1 MGALGHDDFDL
12 GARLQR
18 RIGRQNDIAVGIGVF
33 GGALDV
39 LAVDLDD
46 ARLGPRDGRDMNQAV
61 LIDGRLGIV
70 QRGLERGARQFAGR
84 TFHAQLGAHS
94 NALAVGQRGW
104 EFEAIVAVA
113 VGLDR
118 SDLQTL
124 NLDRHRRVGSR
135 LAVNKRPRLRID
147 LDSGRRH
154 GKGGRLDRRKGGIVR
169 PVGRRNFNRVAG
181 LERRFGLQRRH
192 ARAVG
197 DDFGAIGD
205 DGAVDFGDLDLRPAL
220 GRDMNRAV
228 GIHRG
233 GVDFRRLRVR
243 ARDRAVG
250 RTASAAFG
258 MNQKLRAVAD
268 RVVEIDR
275 KAAVGAGL
283 APAQNG
289 QAIRAQDHDVDPGIR
304 PALDRL
310 AVGTNLQF
318 RRRLQ
323 RARRLP
329 TGVSS
334 GVAPGIPTG
343 VAAGVSARV
352 AAGISTGAAPGIPTG
367 IPAGVAAIAAGMA
380 SRIAAAA
387 PRGDDAAA
395 IVVIVVV
402 IVEET
407 GQQRAAAHQ
416 SQQPGGQSAAREQAR
431 ARDRTR
437 RGRPGRRR
445 LLGRLP
451 HLARQKGIDLGSG
464 LREDGLGGARG
475 LNDHVALLPFGASR
489 PKTLDHDLGV
499 VFFAEQNQIVV
510 DAAGF
515 QVLRGRARFLVDDLH
530 HLAGLGL

>member
-1 MGALGHDDFDL
+1 
-12 GARLQR
+12 
-18 RIGRQNDIAVGIGVF
+18 
-33 GGALDV
+33 
-39 LAVDLDD
+39 
-46 ARLGPRDGRDMNQAV
+46 MNQAV
-61 LIDGRLGIV
+61 LVDGRLGIV

-84 TFHAQLGAHS
+84 TFHAQLGAHP
-94 NALAVGQRGW
+94 NALPVGQRGW

-135 LAVNKRPRLRID
+135 LAANKRPRLRID

-154 GKGGRLDRRKGGIVR
+154 GKSGRLDRRKGGIAR

-192 ARAVG
+192 ARAVS

-289 QAIRAQDHDVDPGIR
+289 QAIRAQNHDIDPGIR
-304 PALDRL
+304 SALDRL
-310 AVGTNLQF
+310 AVGVNLQF

-329 TGVSS
+329 A
-334 GVAPGIPTG
+334 GVAPGIPSGVAPRIPSG
-343 VAAGVSARV
+343 VAAGIPSGV
-352 AAGISTGAAPGIPTG
+352 AAGISTG
-367 IPAGVAAIAAGMA
+367 IPAGVAAIVAGIV

-395 IVVIVVV
+395 VVVIVV

-416 SQQPGGQSAAREQAR
+416 SQQPRGQSAAREQAR

>member
-1 MGALGHDDFDL
+1 
-12 GARLQR
+12 
-18 RIGRQNDIAVGIGVF
+18 
-33 GGALDV
+33 
-39 LAVDLDD
+39 
-46 ARLGPRDGRDMNQAV
+46 MNQAV
-61 LIDGRLGIV
+61 LVDGRLGIV
-70 QRGLERGARQFAGR
+70 QRGLEWGARQFAGR
-84 TFHAQLGAHS
+84 TFHAQLGAHP
-94 NALAVGQRGW
+94 NALPVGQRGW
-104 EFEAIVAVA
+104 EFKAVVAVA

-135 LAVNKRPRLRID
+135 LAAHKRPRLRID

-154 GKGGRLDRRKGGIVR
+154 GKGGRLNRRKGGIVR

-181 LERRFGLQRRH
+181 LERRFWLQRRH
-192 ARAVG
+192 AGAVG
-197 DDFGAIGD
+197 DDFGAICD
-205 DGAVDFGDLDLRPAL
+205 DGAVDFGDLDLRAAL

-233 GVDFRRLRVR
+233 GVDFGRLRIR

-250 RTASAAFG
+250 RTASATFG

-310 AVGTNLQF
+310 AVGANLQF
-318 RRRLQ
+318 RRGLQ

-329 TGVSS
+329 SGVSS
-334 GVAPGIPTG
+334 
-343 VAAGVSARV
+343 RV
-352 AAGISTGAAPGIPTG
+352 AAGIPTGAAAGIPSRVAPGVPTGAAPGIPSRVAAGIPTGAAPGISTG
-367 IPAGVAAIAAGMA
+367 IPAGVAAIVAGII

-395 IVVIVVV
+395 VVVIVV

-407 GQQRAAAHQ
+407 G
-416 SQQPGGQSAAREQAR
+416 
-431 ARDRTR
+431 
-437 RGRPGRRR
+437 
-445 LLGRLP
+445 
-451 HLARQKGIDLGSG
+451 
-464 LREDGLGGARG
+464 
-475 LNDHVALLPFGASR
+475 
-489 PKTLDHDLGV
+489 
-499 VFFAEQNQIVV
+499 
-510 DAAGF
+510 
-515 QVLRGRARFLVDDLH
+515 
-530 HLAGLGL
+530 